1 MLHIFFAT
9 KHFKAYKLNMSIST
23 LSKSKMEAFLRFIC
37 EKNGIDIEKENNNYS
52 RLINIPLPFDGVK
65 RDGCCALKLNH
76 GLFTQCCEKTVDESE
91 FCKTCQR
98 GEARY
103 GNIDNRIS
111 KNEFPYVDPRG
122 KKEIRYGNV
131 MEKLGISKEDAL
143 LAARQRGITIK
154 PEAFEVTKSTRGR
167 PKKKITED
175 VDSSDEEKP
184 KKKRG
189 RPRKEEKM
197 VTHNDTTAL
206 VTSLLTDNTKT
217 IENTDPI
224 VSENKSQTM
233 GELVESVEEMGGI
246 EKCDKNGLIDTLH
259 EHLHG
264 DNAKNIPIAWKEL
277 DKTSPEKVD
286 ESESNVD
293 TGLLEV
299 ENSIDHEWNKIKNEN
314 NSETKKTAK
323 EAEKAEKKAAK
334 EAEKAAKKA
343 AKEAEKAA
351 KKAAK
356 EAEKAAKKAAK
367 EAEKAAKKAA
377 KKSVTNSNE
386 KNLDNTLSV
395 SNENEIKNEELIEEP
410 MSPYD
415 SGEEEEV
422 SQIVINGNLYLRSDS
437 DVLYDATTQDVVGK
451 YIPGEDGK
459 EGTIVN
465 EDE

>member
-1 MLHIFFAT
+1 
-9 KHFKAYKLNMSIST
+9 MSIST
-23 LSKSKMEAFLRFIC
+23 LSKTKMEAFLRFIC
-37 EKNGIDIEKENNNYS
+37 EKNNIDIEKENNNYS

-76 GLFTQCCEKTVDESE
+76 GLFTQCCEKTADESE

-103 GNIDNRIS
+103 GNIDDRIS

-131 MEKLGISKEDAL
+131 MEKLGISKEDAAI
-143 LAARQRGITIK
+143 AASQRGITIN

-167 PKKKITED
+167 PKKKKTED

-217 IENTDPI
+217 IENTDSI

-233 GELVESVEEMGGI
+233 DELVESVEEIGGV

-277 DKTSPEKVD
+277 DKISQGKVD

-299 ENSIDHEWNKIKNEN
+299 ENSIDDEWNKIKNEN
-314 NSETKKTAK
+314 NNETKKTAK
-323 EAEKAEKKAAK
+323 EDEKAEKKAAK
-334 EAEKAAKKA
+334 EAERAD
-343 AKEAEKAA
+343 
-351 KKAAK
+351 
-356 EAEKAAKKAAK
+356 KKAAK

-377 KKSVTNSNE
+377 KKSVKNDDKNITLDIVFNSSENTNN
-386 KNLDNTLSV
+386 
-395 SNENEIKNEELIEEP
+395 NEELVEES
-410 MSPYD
+410 MSQYD
-415 SGEEEEV
+415 SGEEELV
-422 SQIVINGNLYLRSDS
+422 SQIQINGKIYLHSDS
-437 DVLYDATTQDVVGK
+437 DILYDPATNDVVGK